1 MITVLQISEEVR
13 SILRTNGRLEVDAA
27 QLSSETDLF
36 AAGMTSHAN
45 VNVLLALEDSFGI
58 EFPEELVDRRTFRS
72 LATISE
78 AVAGLLTDPV

>member
-1 MITVLQISEEVR
+1 MITVLEISEEVR
-13 SILRTNGRLEVDAA
+13 SILRVNGGLETDAT
-27 QLSSETDLF
+27 QLASETDLF

-72 LATISE
+72 VGTISE
-78 AVAGLLTDPV
+78 AVADLLADPV